1 MRTHSTQAAFIR
13 KLPIRYVYIEIGL
26 REMQHATRDEK
37 KKRIH
42 FKSKCARVNV
52 PDLPHSSFVILVAL
66 HNFSNSDFSS
76 IHGERSPC
84 IIQLS

>member
-37 KKRIH
+37 TKGYI
-42 FKSKCARVNV
+42 
-52 PDLPHSSFVILVAL
+52 
-66 HNFSNSDFSS
+66 SNPNAPEYMSQ
-76 IHGERSPC
+76 IC
-84 IIQLS
+84 LTVVL